1 MGKTLIIKGANFA
14 QHGIPIPS
22 SGNVDVTLALMG
34 TLYQGGIDESGEYT
48 TNTTRVSGV
57 IVPISD
63 IGATRGDKLVF
74 HTPGEYAFGIRNGSS
89 ADNLPNNNYWYATT
103 KPTAST
109 ESAYKGAEFTI
120 NEDYLGLTMG
130 YGPSSSS
137 LRGVISTD
145 TVDGFIKGGTLKI
158 TLVKSNNP

>member
-1 MGKTLIIKGANFA
+1 MGKTLIIKGADFA

-22 SGNVDVTLALMG
+22 GGNGDVTSTMMG

-48 TNTTRVSGV
+48 TSTKRVSGV
-57 IVPISD
+57 IVPIST

-89 ADNLPNNNYWYATT
+89 ATNLPNNDYWYATT

-109 ESAYKGAEFTI
+109 VRAYKGAEFTI
-120 NEDYLGLTMG
+120 YEDYIGLTMG
-130 YGPSSSS
+130 YGPSGSSMN
-137 LRGVISTD
+137 GVISTD

-158 TLVKSNNP
+158 TLVKSN